1 MRKLIYYVASTEDH
15 FIADKNGGIDWLEDE
30 RWEIEGEDYG
40 YYDFYAGIDTTL
52 MGYKTYA
59 HVMDMDVPF
68 PYPDKQNY
76 VFTSHPDP
84 LPCDEVCFVHQDVE
98 GFVRKAKEEPKE
110 SNIWLVG
117 GGELAG
123 ALLKANLID
132 ELYMTVMPVN
142 LGEGRALFG
151 KEPWPANAT
160 LLETREYPN
169 GVRKER
175 WKL

>member
-1 MRKLIYYVASTEDH
+1 MRKLIYYVASTKDH
-15 FIADKNGGIDWLEDE
+15 FIADKNGGIGWLEDE

-40 YYDFYAGIDTTL
+40 YYAFYDGIDSTL
-52 MGYKTYA
+52 MGYKTFA

-84 LPCDEVCFVHQDVE
+84 LPCEEVCFVHKDASS
-98 GFVRKAKEEPKE
+98 FVRNAKDQDKD

-123 ALLKANLID
+123 TLLKANLID
-132 ELYMTVMPVN
+132 EMLLTVMPVS
-142 LGEGRALFG
+142 LGEGRPLFG
-151 KEPWPANAT
+151 RQPWPGKAK
-160 LLETREYPN
+160 LLETRVYEN
-169 GVRKER
+169 GVKKER